1 MIIITTDTEGEGER
15 MQTGTAQALCERL
28 KTDVQLKYPA
38 EWKAES
44 TQGTQWSSLF
54 ITLKTLGTVSNKVYC

>member
-1 MIIITTDTEGEGER
+1 MIIITTDTAAEGKR
-15 MQTGTAQALCERL
+15 MQTGAAQALCERL

-44 TQGTQWSSLF
+44 THGTQWSSLF
-54 ITLKTLGTVSNKVYC
+54 LTLKTMTVSNKVYC